1 MSSKQRNTAH
11 IRQQASTSFKG
22 ASVTM
27 TTLLTRS
34 LQIFPSSLVG
44 RLAFCGRNILF
55 STFGM
60 QRSAIAR
67 ATPPMKNALPQE
79 APTGPITPIVIPA
92 ATYLGIEEREDM
104 LTIAEASGDTT
115 AIHMRPLAEEGAETT
130 LFSWLQQ
137 STQERNLKFIA
148 AALSKKDAL
157 SRVASQL
164 WLLEDIVPYVLAQQ
178 DEDYR
183 PGVDDMARMIAANFD
198 ANNIVY
204 TKLDA
209 ANEVQVAE
217 LVTLA
222 DYQRV
227 TAPEDFALLTHLAQD
242 FKGKRL
248 VFINATPKGGGV
260 ALMRH
265 ALIRLLRLLDV
276 DAHWYVL
283 HPDKEAF
290 DITKPKFHNVLQ
302 AVAAPGT
309 ELNAHDEEIYNS
321 WIAENAVA
329 FEDVFKASDVLVID
343 DPQPSGLIP
352 YIKKANPAAKI
363 IYRSH
368 IQIVAS
374 LASQEGTPQR
384 TTWNFIWDK
393 AKEAECFI
401 SHPMKMFIPAD
412 VPAEKIY
419 YMPATTDPLDGLN
432 KPLDEEQMDY
442 YMGLFNQML
451 LQEEQT
457 PLDEARPYIIQIA
470 RFDPSKGIP
479 DVLESYRKLR
489 LTLEENNQV
498 LPQLVITGNGSI
510 DDPDGIP
517 IYNRVMEILHSHAF
531 AHFADDIKVLRLPH
545 IDQLLNTLLRRSVIV
560 LQLSTKEGFEVK
572 VTEALMKG
580 KPVVAYHTGGIPLQI
595 QDTLNGYLVEVGNT
609 TQVAQHL
616 YDLLVDPVHYKNMSL
631 AATNLAGKDYLTVPN
646 AICWLYMARLLLS
659 GTEVNGNYQWV
670 RALAQS
676 YSQSENE

>member
-11 IRQQASTSFKG
+11 IRYQDHTRFKG

-27 TTLLTRS
+27 TTLLARS
-34 LQIFPSSLVG
+34 CRLFPISLVG
-44 RLAFCGRNILF
+44 GLAFFGRNLLF
-55 STFGM
+55 STYRT
-60 QRSAIAR
+60 QRSVLTR
-67 ATPPMKNALPQE
+67 ATSAMKNAPPQE
-79 APTGPITPIVIPA
+79 ATTGPTPPIVIPA
-92 ATYLGIEEREDM
+92 ATYLGIEERGET
-104 LTIAEASGDTT
+104 LSIAELSSNTT
-115 AIHMRPLAEEGAETT
+115 AVHMQPLAEDDTETT

-137 STQERNLKFIA
+137 TARERNLKFIA
-148 AALSKKDAL
+148 AALSKKDPL
-157 SRVASQL
+157 SSVASQL
-164 WLLEDIVPYVLAQQ
+164 WLLEDIVPYVLG

-183 PGVDDMARMIAANFD
+183 PGVDDMARSIAANFD
-198 ANNIVY
+198 SNNIVY

-209 ANEVQVAE
+209 ANEVQVAD

-227 TAPEDFALLTHLAQD
+227 TAPEDFALLTRLAHD

-248 VFINATPKGGGV
+248 VFMNATPQGGGV

-321 WIAENAVA
+321 WIAENAAA
-329 FEDVFKASDVLVID
+329 FEDVFKAADVIVID

-401 SHPMKMFIPAD
+401 SHPMKMFIPD
-412 VPAEKIY
+412 NVPAEKIY

-442 YMGLFNQML
+442 YMQLFNQML
-451 LQEEQT
+451 LREGQT

-479 DVLESYRKLR
+479 DVLEAYRKLR
-489 LTLEENNQV
+489 LTLEENKQA

-517 IYNRVMEILHSHAF
+517 IYNQVMEILHSHEF
-531 AHFADDIKVLRLPH
+531 AHFAADIKVLRLPH

-580 KPVVAYHTGGIPLQI
+580 KPVVAYCTGGIPLQI

-609 TQVAQHL
+609 TQVAEHL
-616 YDLLVDPVHYKNMSL
+616 YDLLVDPVHYKSMSL
-631 AATNLAGKDYLTVPN
+631 AATNLADKDYLTVPN
-646 AICWLYMARLLLS
+646 AICWLYMAILLLN

-670 RALAQS
+670 RTLAQS
-676 YSQSENE
+676 YGQSENE

>member
-1 MSSKQRNTAH
+1 MNSKQRNTVH
-11 IRQQASTSFKG
+11 VRQQNSTSSKG

-27 TTLLTRS
+27 MTLLARFPR
-34 LQIFPSSLVG
+34 IFPISLARG
-44 RLAFCGRNILF
+44 LAFCGRNILF
-55 STFGM
+55 STYRT
-60 QRSAIAR
+60 QRSALAR
-67 ATPPMKNALPQE
+67 TTPAIKTSLSQE
-79 APTGPITPIVIPA
+79 ASIRPITPIVIPA
-92 ATYLGIEEREDM
+92 ATYLGVEEQKEM
-104 LTIAEASGDTT
+104 LSIAELSGDTT
-115 AIHMRPLAEEGAETT
+115 AVHMQSLTEDGAETT

-137 STQERNLKFIA
+137 SAQERNLKFIA
-148 AALSKKDAL
+148 AALSKKDPL
-157 SRVASQL
+157 SSIASQL
-164 WLLEDIVPYVLAQQ
+164 WLLEDIVPYVLGQQ

-183 PGVDDMARMIAANFD
+183 PGVDDMARSIAANFD
-198 ANNIVY
+198 HNNIVY

-227 TAPEDFALLTHLAQD
+227 TSAEDFALLTRLAQD
-242 FKGKRL
+242 FKGKSL
-248 VFINATPKGGGV
+248 VFINATPQGGGV

-283 HPDKEAF
+283 HPNKEAF

-309 ELNAHDEEIYNS
+309 ELNEHDIEIYNA

-329 FEDVFKASDVLVID
+329 FEDVFKASDVIVID

-352 YIKKANPAAKI
+352 YIKQANPAAKI

-384 TTWNFIWDK
+384 TTWSFIWDK
-393 AKEAECFI
+393 AKDAECFI
-401 SHPMKMFIPAD
+401 SHPMKMFIPDD

-432 KPLDEEQMDY
+432 KPLTEEQMDY
-442 YMGLFNQML
+442 YMLLFNQML
-451 LQEEQT
+451 LQEGQI

-479 DVLESYRKLR
+479 DVLEAYRKLR
-489 LTLEENNQV
+489 LTLEENNQA

-517 IYNRVMEILHSHAF
+517 IYNQVMETLHSHEF

-545 IDQLLNTLLRRSVIV
+545 IDQLLNTLLRRSAIV

-616 YDLLVDPVHYKNMSL
+616 YELLIDPVHYKSMSL

-646 AICWLYMARLLLS
+646 AICWLYMALLLLN
-659 GTEVNGNYQWV
+659 GDEVNGNYQWV
-670 RALAQS
+670 RALAQF
-676 YSQSENE
+676 YGQTEN

>member
-1 MSSKQRNTAH
+1 MSSKQRNTVY
-11 IRQQASTSFKG
+11 IRQQDSINFEG
-22 ASVTM
+22 ASLTM
-27 TTLLTRS
+27 TTLLARFFRV
-34 LQIFPSSLVG
+34 FPTSLVKGLASFG
-44 RLAFCGRNILF
+44 RTILF
-55 STFGM
+55 STYHA
-60 QRSAIAR
+60 QRSALAR
-67 ATPPMKNALPQE
+67 TAPSIKDASPQE
-79 APTGPITPIVIPA
+79 VATGPITPIVIPA
-92 ATYLGIEEREDM
+92 ATYLGIEEQEET
-104 LTIAEASGDTT
+104 LAIAETNDNTT
-115 AIHMRPLAEEGAETT
+115 AVHMQPLTEDGAETT

-137 STQERNLKFIA
+137 TAQERNLKFIA
-148 AALSKKDAL
+148 AALSKKDPL
-157 SRVASQL
+157 SSIASQL
-164 WLLEDIVPYVLAQQ
+164 WLLEDIVPYVLTQQ

-183 PGVDDMARMIAANFD
+183 PGVDDMARNIAANFD

-204 TKLDA
+204 TKLDV
-209 ANEVQVAE
+209 ANEVQVSE

-227 TAPEDFALLTHLAQD
+227 TAPDDFALLTRLAQD
-242 FKGKRL
+242 FKGKKL
-248 VFINATPKGGGV
+248 VFINATPQGGGV

-309 ELNAHDEEIYNS
+309 ELNEHDIEIYNA

-329 FEDVFKASDVLVID
+329 FEDVFKASDVIVID

-352 YIKKANPAAKI
+352 YIKQANPAVKI

-384 TTWNFIWDK
+384 TTWSFIWDK

-401 SHPMKMFIPAD
+401 SHPMKMFIPDD

-432 KPLDEEQMDY
+432 KPLSEEQMDY
-442 YMGLFNQML
+442 YMLLFNQML
-451 LQEEQT
+451 LQEGQT
-457 PLDEARPYIIQIA
+457 PLDEARPYIVQIA

-479 DVLESYRKLR
+479 DVLEAYRKLR
-489 LTLEENNQV
+489 LMLEENKQA

-517 IYNRVMEILHSHAF
+517 IYNRVMEILHSHEF

-616 YDLLVDPVHYKNMSL
+616 YDLLVDPVHYKSMSL

-646 AICWLYMARLLLS
+646 AICWLYMALLLLN
-659 GTEVNGNYQWV
+659 GDEVDGNYQWV
-670 RALAQS
+670 RALAQF
-676 YSQSENE
+676 YGQPEN